1 MLKFKFMKKTKPET
15 EIICWKPVL
24 KINAVI
30 KVP

>member
-24 KINAVI
+24 KINADF
-30 KVP
+30 